1 MTQHARPGTSDP
13 STLNEVLAAEF
24 ACLRPGF
31 KEPVAASTCS
41 DDEDTRAA
49 NLRAIYK
56 AVGSLDGSSQK
67 GSAGESPLPP
77 LSALCL
83 SGGGIR
89 SATFNLGVLQ
99 VLARIGL
106 LGKFDYLSSVSGGG
120 YIASWLRAW
129 MQRGGVENVV
139 RELGS
144 GANAFT
150 PLSPEPKPVSSLRE
164 YSNYLTP
171 AVGLFSGDTWSAA
184 ATIVRNLLLNWLML
198 LPLLGAV
205 VGIPLL
211 FLLVIRTSG
220 IPRLWS
226 PTCLILAV
234 VTEIIA
240 SVLIYRARRLAKN
253 PKTPQS
259 FFIWRC
265 VLPICLAGSFL
276 ATAGVGLELPWDQR
290 APHPTTLDLV
300 Y

>member
-89 SATFNLGVLQ
+89 SATFKLGVLQ
-99 VLARIGL
+99 VLAKIGL

-120 YIASWLRAW
+120 YIAGWLRTW
-129 MQRGGVENVV
+129 MHREGGEKVVEA
-139 RELGS
+139 LGKFDPRRS
-144 GANAFT
+144 
-150 PLSPEPKPVSSLRE
+150 PLAPEPSPVAKLRE

-171 AVGLFSGDTWSAA
+171 KVGLFSGDTWAA
-184 ATIVRNLLLNWLML
+184 AGTVARNL
-198 LPLLGAV
+198 
-205 VGIPLL
+205 
-211 FLLVIRTSG
+211 
-220 IPRLWS
+220 
-226 PTCLILAV
+226 IL
-234 VTEIIA
+234 
-240 SVLIYRARRLAKN
+240 
-253 PKTPQS
+253 
-259 FFIWRC
+259 
-265 VLPICLAGSFL
+265 
-276 ATAGVGLELPWDQR
+276 
-290 APHPTTLDLV
+290 
-300 Y
+300 